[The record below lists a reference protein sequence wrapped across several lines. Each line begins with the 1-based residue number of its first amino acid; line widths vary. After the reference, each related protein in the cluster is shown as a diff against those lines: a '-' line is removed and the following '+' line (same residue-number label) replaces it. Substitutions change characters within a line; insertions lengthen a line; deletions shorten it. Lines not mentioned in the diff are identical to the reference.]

1 MLYLQRKWENMKI
14 THPIFKQ
21 VPLFQNVAE
30 NDLNALLGCLD
41 AKEVTF
47 QKNQTIYFEE
57 DIITKVGIVIEGS
70 AHIVKEDLWGNRSI
84 LTNLEPGD
92 MFGEAF
98 SCAGEE
104 KISVS
109 VVAAEK
115 TKILLIDCRRMLTSC
130 SSACVFHTQLIK
142 NMLSIMGRKNIQLTQ
157 KMEHMTKRTTKEKL
171 LSYLSAEAKRYGK
184 SSFDIPFNRQ
194 ELADYLSVDRSAM
207 SNELC
212 KMREEGLLE
221 FEHNHFELKGLNA
234 QRINS

>member
-1 MLYLQRKWENMKI
+1 MKI
-14 THPIFKQ
+14 THPIFKV

-30 NDLNALLGCLD
+30 DDLNTLLGCLD

-47 QKNQTIYFEE
+47 RRNQTIYFEE

-70 AHIVKEDLWGNRSI
+70 AHIIKEDLWGNRSI
-84 LTNLEPGD
+84 LTNLEAGD

-109 VVAAEK
+109 VIAAED

-184 SSFDIPFNRQ
+184 STFDIPFNRQ

-212 KMREEGLLE
+212 KMREDGILE
-221 FEHNHFELKGLNA
+221 FEHNHFELKGLNT
-234 QRINS
+234 QRIDS